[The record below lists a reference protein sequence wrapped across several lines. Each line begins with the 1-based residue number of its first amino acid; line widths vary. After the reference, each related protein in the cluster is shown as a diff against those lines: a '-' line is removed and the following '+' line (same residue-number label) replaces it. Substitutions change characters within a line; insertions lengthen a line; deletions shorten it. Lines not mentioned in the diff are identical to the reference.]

1 MEDHPNVWLNKPII
15 FWHGM
20 RDTVVPYQMT
30 RDFYEK
36 IENEAAANAITYLA
50 EERAG
55 HAVSRNGVLQVTQFI
70 AQHLA

>member
-1 MEDHPNVWLNKPII
+1 MLLGSEVMQIK
-15 FWHGM
+15 
-20 RDTVVPYQMT
+20 VK
-30 RDFYEK
+30 DFIEK
-36 IENEAAANAITYLA
+36 IENQAAAYAITYLA